1 MIFFGLIQ
9 MIFFD
14 NNFLSGVE
22 TITFESEIE
31 GGGRGG
37 GWNSRGG
44 WKNSEKLINGERG
57 GGVGNLE

>member
-31 GGGRGG
+31 GGRGGRGV
-37 GWNSRGG
+37 WNSRGG
-44 WKNSEKLINGERG
+44 WKNSEKLINGGLEFSK
-57 GGVGNLE
+57 NLF

>member
-31 GGGRGG
+31 GGGAGRAGG
-37 GWNSRGG
+37 R
-44 WKNSEKLINGERG
+44 
-57 GGVGNLE
+57 LE

>member
-31 GGGRGG
+31 GGGGG
-37 GWNSRGG
+37 AEVG
-44 WKNSEKLINGERG
+44 IV
-57 GGVGNLE
+57 GVGGKIPKN

>member
-1 MIFFGLIQ
+1 

-31 GGGRGG
+31 GGGGGEGRGEVG
-37 GWNSRGG
+37 
-44 WKNSEKLINGERG
+44 IV
-57 GGVGNLE
+57 GVGGKIPKN